1 MPDDGVRHL
10 QGDSRERSVDMNEV
24 QMANGNV
31 LPMTMSKFHS
41 ETTTPQARSFAPSQ
55 QTSFRDLRAAIANDP
70 HRMRNSA
77 ATAVMTPPEEIQ
89 KIQEEIDQE
98 EQIDFA
104 LSNGPYQ
111 VRSGGEAGL
120 GVQSQEDANSIEGAI
135 FNFGFN
141 QLHGGALP
149 SRSHSLKQPKSN
161 LDKGAFSSRL
171 LNVVSPMQVAFAAQ
185 GPHKTGTSTYKQEN
199 TDSEFWNLTA
209 DDDSQIDPVLVMR
222 NLSNTNLFSGST
234 SIIQIQEADNKT
246 SSQRP
251 SVAGTMKQ
259 SVESQ
264 SPQPQL
270 PAADAS
276 PALRQEAGL
285 LLEKQNSSGNT
296 NDEQTIEVQLL

>member
-1 MPDDGVRHL
+1 M
-10 QGDSRERSVDMNEV
+10 
-24 QMANGNV
+24 
-31 LPMTMSKFHS
+31 
-41 ETTTPQARSFAPSQ
+41 
-55 QTSFRDLRAAIANDP
+55 
-70 HRMRNSA
+70 
-77 ATAVMTPPEEIQ
+77 
-89 KIQEEIDQE
+89 
-98 EQIDFA
+98 
-104 LSNGPYQ
+104 SNGPYQ

-141 QLHGGALP
+141 QLHGAALP

-185 GPHKTGTSTYKQEN
+185 GPHKTGASTYKQEN

>member
-1 MPDDGVRHL
+1 
-10 QGDSRERSVDMNEV
+10 MNEV

-31 LPMTMSKFHS
+31 LPMAMSKFHS

-141 QLHGGALP
+141 NAMMKLLGQNLHP
-149 SRSHSLKQPKSN
+149 VR
-161 LDKGAFSSRL
+161 
-171 LNVVSPMQVAFAAQ
+171 AAC
-185 GPHKTGTSTYKQEN
+185 
-199 TDSEFWNLTA
+199 
-209 DDDSQIDPVLVMR
+209 
-222 NLSNTNLFSGST
+222 
-234 SIIQIQEADNKT
+234 
-246 SSQRP
+246 
-251 SVAGTMKQ
+251 VAGAEPEAAA
-259 SVESQ
+259 VE
-264 SPQPQL
+264 PEITIKEGTPM
-270 PAADAS
+270 
-276 PALRQEAGL
+276 ALA
-285 LLEKQNSSGNT
+285 T
-296 NDEQTIEVQLL
+296 ATD